1 MGRRNKGGI
10 EAIASMPWQV
20 GIVVGLVAFLAIRY
34 GIGWYFN
41 SHGGPLLTAVGKTAS
56 EGTYAPFAWLMLGT
70 CWVAAAASYFS
81 RRRRKLL
88 LETQSGLDSI
98 RGLNWKEFELL
109 IGEAFRRQG
118 YSVEET
124 GLGGK
129 DGGIDLVLRK
139 DGKRTLVQCKQW
151 RTRQV
156 SVNVVR
162 EMYGLLV
169 HHGADEVK
177 IVALGSYT
185 SDASRFAAG
194 KPIELVHGEALLLMV
209 RSAQRTP
216 SPTVPAASIQTE
228 NAPSCP
234 KCNLTMVHRENRKTH
249 ELFWGCSGY
258 PKCRGMRP
266 TETAAL
272 SSRRSHV
279 PAP

>member
-1 MGRRNKGGI
+1 
-10 EAIASMPWQV
+10 MPWQV
-20 GIVVGLVAFLAIRY
+20 GIVLGLVAFLAIRY
-34 GIGWYFN
+34 GIGWYFS
-41 SHGGPLLTAVGKTAS
+41 SHGGPLLAVVGKTAS
-56 EGTYAPFAWLMLGT
+56 EGAYAPFAWLLLGA
-70 CWVAAAASYFS
+70 CWVAAAASYFGQ
-81 RRRRKLL
+81 RRRKQL
-88 LETQSGLDSI
+88 LETQSGLDSV
-98 RGLNWKEFELL
+98 RALSWKEFELL

-139 DGKRTLVQCKQW
+139 NGKRTLVQCKQW

-209 RSAQRTP
+209 RSVQRTA
-216 SPTVPAASIQTE
+216 SPTVSAAPIQTE
-228 NAPSCP
+228 SAPSCP
-234 KCNLTMVHRENRKTH
+234 KCNLAMVRRENRKTH
-249 ELFWGCSGY
+249 ELFWGCSEY
-258 PKCRGMRP
+258 PKCRGMRSI
-266 TETAAL
+266 ESAEL
-272 SSRRSHV
+272 SNRPYDS
-279 PAP
+279 AP

>member
-10 EAIASMPWQV
+10 EAIAAMPWQV

-34 GIGWYFN
+34 GIGWYFS
-41 SHGGPLLTAVGKTAS
+41 SHGGPLLAAVGKTAS
-56 EGTYAPFAWLMLGT
+56 EGVYAPFAWLMLGA
-70 CWVAAAASYFS
+70 CWVAAAASYFN
-81 RRRRKLL
+81 RRRRKQL

-98 RGLNWKEFELL
+98 RALSWKEFELL

-139 DGKRTLVQCKQW
+139 DAKRTLVQCKQW

-162 EMYGLLV
+162 EMYGLLA

-209 RSAQRTP
+209 RSVQKAP
-216 SPTVPAASIQTE
+216 SSTVSAASTQTE
-228 NAPSCP
+228 SAPSCP
-234 KCNLTMVHRENRKTH
+234 KCNVAMVRRENRKTH
-249 ELFWGCSGY
+249 ELFWGCSAY
-258 PKCRGMRP
+258 PKCRGMRS
-266 TETAAL
+266 TEAAEL
-272 SSRRSHV
+272 SSRPYVS
-279 PAP
+279 AP